1 MISISVCMIVKNEAN
16 VLRRCLDSLQGLY
29 EELIIVDTGSTDET
43 KHIASEYTDLIYDF
57 TWIDDFAAARNFAF
71 SKATKDYI
79 YSADADEML
88 DEENR
93 RRFLE
98 LKQCLLPEV
107 EIVQMQYL
115 TQTEFNTTENYSC
128 DYRPK
133 LYKRLRKFTWI
144 DPIHESV
151 NLTPVVFESD
161 IEILHLPESNHGK
174 RDFHVFRKAL
184 AKGQTLSNKLQRMYA
199 RELMMAGT
207 EEDFAK
213 AEQNFLI
220 LALADDVDEPEEMH
234 TIGYIILSHLQ
245 RLRCAD
251 AEFFK
256 WAMKSIC
263 TKPCSEICMEI
274 GNYYF
279 ERQDF
284 QEAMV
289 WFVNAMQET
298 EPVLLSDSKTR
309 QPLARMVDC
318 YEQLANQD
326 ELMAEFYRD
335 EAENY
340 RHKMDIL

>member
-1 MISISVCMIVKNEAN
+1 MITVSVCMIVKNEAN

-43 KHIASEYTDLIYDF
+43 KEIAAEYTQQIYDF
-57 TWIDDFAAARNFAF
+57 AWVDDFSAARNFAF

-93 RRFLE
+93 NRFLD
-98 LKQCLLPEV
+98 LKKYILPEV

-115 TQTEFNTTENYSC
+115 TRQEFNTTENYAR

-133 LYKRLRKFTWI
+133 LYKRLRNFTWI

-174 RDFHVFRKAL
+174 RDFGVFQKAL
-184 AKGQTLSNKLQRMYA
+184 AKGQKLSGKLQRMYA
-199 RELMMAGT
+199 RELMLAGS
-207 EEDFAK
+207 EADFED

-220 LALADDVDEPEEMH
+220 LALAEDGDLPEEMH
-234 TIGYIILSHLQ
+234 TIGYIVLAHLH
-245 RLRCAD
+245 RLKHED
-251 AEFFK
+251 GEFFK
-256 WAMKSIC
+256 WAMKSLC

-274 GNYYF
+274 GNYYY
-279 ERQDF
+279 EHQDF

-298 EPVLLSDSKTR
+298 EPVLIADSKTR
-309 QPLARMVDC
+309 QPLQRMVDYC
-318 YEQLANQD
+318 EQLAKQD
-326 ELMAEFYRD
+326 ELMAEFYLE
-335 EAENY
+335 EAESY
-340 RHKMDIL
+340 RQKLESL